1 MQIIL
6 VQSEVEQSIR
16 EYVAKRM
23 TLADG
28 TQIKIDLAAT
38 RGPEG
43 FKATIDLVVGE
54 EGAAPA
60 PAPQKTLGVRQAVAK
75 AKEPAQE
82 PEAPKAADTPAVE
95 EKPAQQASE
104 APAANPAPEAATPAE
119 EKPAEEAPAAR
130 SLFKNLNKPV
140 NS

>member
-43 FKATIDLVVGE
+43 FKATIDLVVGAE
-54 EGAAPA
+54 EAAPA

-75 AKEPAQE
+75 AKDPAQE
-82 PEAPKAADTPAVE
+82 PEGQKVADTPAVE

-104 APAANPAPEAATPAE
+104 ASAAEPAPETAAQAE